1 MQTSEDSR
9 FLSVAS
15 ATRLFVVLLPP
26 SYLVLDHSVYH
37 KAFSRESCS
46 LSTGSLGCRLPTSY
60 APTFSTMNPRELVD
74 HIRSGPTEIVLEEPL
89 RFRRRTRSNPCDFNE
104 FLQALQSSETI
115 RSVQCAS
122 YLELEISEDDWVL
135 LVKTIG
141 RITDIKNLN
150 LCCTNGSR
158 DFVPF
163 WAITEAL
170 KSAHSLCELRIDL
183 PCVTTTGDPS
193 GLTALANALREHKVL
208 QEFIWADLC
217 ARPEAAQIAALDH
230 VIRALPACPHL
241 RSVTIITKSASAG
254 AITNLL
260 QLPKATKLS
269 LNVKTDVWLAVTDE
283 IRRGHCNVQVLAL
296 FLLEGTPPFEAIEA
310 AQAVASVIQLDRNL
324 KILSLGMG
332 NVLTDEA
339 GVALAEALTVNKTL
353 HGIILVFPADASTL
367 PNTPALGVPVYEAL
381 SAMLRVN
388 TSLVLRIHP
397 SESDGANERLRESR
411 DQLRIEQRL
420 NTVGRG
426 RLLAS
431 NQTTREQWADAV
443 HELASGN
450 VDDSPAFQVSCIY
463 SVLRSS
469 PTVVRMS

>member
-1 MQTSEDSR
+1 
-9 FLSVAS
+9 
-15 ATRLFVVLLPP
+15 
-26 SYLVLDHSVYH
+26 
-37 KAFSRESCS
+37 
-46 LSTGSLGCRLPTSY
+46 
-60 APTFSTMNPRELVD
+60 MNPRELVD
-74 HIRSGPTEIVLEEPL
+74 QIHSGPAELVLSKPL
-89 RFRRRTRSNPCDFNE
+89 RFHHQTCSNPCDFNE
-104 FLQALQSSETI
+104 FLQALRSSQTI
-115 RSVQCAS
+115 RTVTCKTQ
-122 YLELEISEDDWVL
+122 LTFDLGISEDEWVL

-141 RITDIKNLN
+141 SIKGIEHLQ
-150 LCCTNGSR
+150 LWCAPGSR
-158 DFVPF
+158 DFHPF
-163 WAITEAL
+163 QAAAEAVNN
-170 KSAHSLCELRIDL
+170 AHSLCKLSIHVAF
-183 PCVTTTGDPS
+183 PGDPL
-193 GLTALANALREHKVL
+193 GLSALANALREHKVL

-217 ARPEAAQIAALDH
+217 ARPEAAQIAAVDH
-230 VIRALPACPHL
+230 VVRALPACPHL
-241 RSVTIITKSASAG
+241 RSVNIVTKSASAG

-260 QLPKATKLS
+260 KLPKATKLTLS
-269 LNVKTDVWLAVTDE
+269 VKTDVWLAVTDE
-283 IRRGHCNVQVLAL
+283 IRRGHCNVQALAL
-296 FLLEGTPPFEAIEA
+296 LLLQGTPPFEAIEA
-310 AQAVASVIQLDRNL
+310 AQAVASMIQLDRNL
-324 KILSLGMG
+324 KSLSLYMG
-332 NVLTDEA
+332 EVLTDEA

-353 HGIILVFPADASTL
+353 HYVVLAFRVDASTL
-367 PNTPALGVPVYEAL
+367 PSTPVLGVPVYEAL

-397 SESDGANERLRESR
+397 SETDGANEMLRESR